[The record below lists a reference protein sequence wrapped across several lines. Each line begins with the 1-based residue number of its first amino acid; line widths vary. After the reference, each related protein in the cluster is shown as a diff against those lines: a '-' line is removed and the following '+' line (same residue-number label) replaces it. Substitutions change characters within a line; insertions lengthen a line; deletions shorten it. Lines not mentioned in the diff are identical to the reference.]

1 MSLSYRKH
9 FVDLLCKPMD
19 WFLYDRDLRHERV
32 NCFVKL
38 TVKFDSQFRSKEYV
52 NWKAFVH
59 LGIVHSVSWLSF
71 S

>member
-1 MSLSYRKH
+1 MTLSYRKH
-9 FVDLLCKPMD
+9 FIDLLCKSVD
-19 WFLYDRDLRHERV
+19 WFLYGRDLRHERV
-32 NCFVKL
+32 IGFVKL
-38 TVKFDSQFRSKEYV
+38 IVKFDPQFRSKEYV